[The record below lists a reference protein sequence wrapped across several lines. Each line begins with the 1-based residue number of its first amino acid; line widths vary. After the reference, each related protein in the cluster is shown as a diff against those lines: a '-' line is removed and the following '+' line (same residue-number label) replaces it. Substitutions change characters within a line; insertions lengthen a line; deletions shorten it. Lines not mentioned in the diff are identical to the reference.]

1 MKNKFAAL
9 QYKTTDKIDV
19 ASADD
24 AQSILIKCYDEL
36 LKSIQSFQDNFVFE
50 GDKISDFVPN
60 TDNFRRKS
68 NSFSKAL
75 TIIYTLQ
82 SSIDFEKDLNI
93 AKNLFQIYEFT
104 RMALI
109 NEFKTCNV
117 EKSLLAAS
125 ALREIRDT
133 WRDIK

>member
-19 ASADD
+19 TSESD
-24 AQSILIKCYDEL
+24 AHSILIKCYDEL
-36 LKSIQSFQDNFVFE
+36 LKSIKSFQDN
-50 GDKISDFVPN
+50 IVPN

-125 ALREIRDT
+125 ALTEIRDT
-133 WRDIK
+133 WRDIR

>member
-9 QYKTTDKIDV
+9 HYKKTEKIDV
-19 ASADD
+19 PSSDD

-36 LKSIQSFQDNFVFE
+36 LKSIKSFQDN
-50 GDKISDFVPN
+50 IVPN
-60 TDNFRRKS
+60 TDNLRKKS

-104 RMALI
+104 RIALI
-109 NEFKTCNV
+109 NEFKSCHV

-125 ALREIRDT
+125 ALQEIRDT
-133 WRDIK
+133 WRQIS

>member
-9 QYKTTDKIDV
+9 HYKKTEKIDV
-19 ASADD
+19 TSSDD

-36 LKSIQSFQDNFVFE
+36 LKSIKSFQDN
-50 GDKISDFVPN
+50 IVPN
-60 TDNFRRKS
+60 TDTLRKKS

-82 SSIDFEKDLNI
+82 SSIDYEKDLNI

-104 RMALI
+104 RVALI
-109 NEFKTCNV
+109 NEFKSCNV

-125 ALREIRDT
+125 ALQEIRNT
-133 WRDIK
+133 WRQIS

>member
-9 QYKTTDKIDV
+9 QYKTTEKIDV
-19 ASADD
+19 ASEND

-36 LKSIQSFQDNFVFE
+36 LKSIQSFQDN
-50 GDKISDFVPN
+50 IVPN

-117 EKSLLAAS
+117 QKSLLAAS
-125 ALREIRDT
+125 ALKEIRDT
-133 WRDIK
+133 WRDIR

>member
-19 ASADD
+19 ASEND

-36 LKSIQSFQDNFVFE
+36 LKSIQSFQDN
-50 GDKISDFVPN
+50 IVPN

-104 RMALI
+104 RIALI

-125 ALREIRDT
+125 ALKEIRDT
-133 WRDIK
+133 WRDIR

>member
-1 MKNKFAAL
+1 MKNKYAAL
-9 QYKTTDKIDV
+9 HYEKTEKIDV

-36 LKSIQSFQDNFVFE
+36 LKCIKSFQDN
-50 GDKISDFVPN
+50 IIPN
-60 TDNFRRKS
+60 THNFKKKS

-109 NEFKTCNV
+109 NEFKSCHV
-117 EKSLLAAS
+117 EKSIVAAS
-125 ALREIRDT
+125 ALKEIRDT
-133 WRDIK
+133 WRNLD

>member
-9 QYKTTDKIDV
+9 QYKTTDKIDL
-19 ASADD
+19 ASEND

-36 LKSIQSFQDNFVFE
+36 LKSIQSFQDN
-50 GDKISDFVPN
+50 IVPN

-117 EKSLLAAS
+117 QKSLLAAS
-125 ALREIRDT
+125 ALKEIRDT
-133 WRDIK
+133 WRDIR

>member
-9 QYKTTDKIDV
+9 QYKTTDKIDL
-19 ASADD
+19 ASEND

-36 LKSIQSFQDNFVFE
+36 LKSIQSFQDN
-50 GDKISDFVPN
+50 IVPN

-68 NSFSKAL
+68 KSFSKAL

-109 NEFKTCNV
+109 NEFKTCHV

-125 ALREIRDT
+125 ALKEIRDT
-133 WRDIK
+133 WRDIR

>member
-19 ASADD
+19 ASENN

-36 LKSIQSFQDNFVFE
+36 LKSIQSFQDN
-50 GDKISDFVPN
+50 IVPN

-125 ALREIRDT
+125 ALKEIRDT
-133 WRDIK
+133 WRDIR

>member
-9 QYKTTDKIDV
+9 HYKKTEKIDV
-19 ASADD
+19 TSAKD

-36 LKSIQSFQDNFVFE
+36 LKSIKSFQEN
-50 GDKISDFVPN
+50 IVPN
-60 TDNFRRKS
+60 TFNFQRKS

-82 SSIDFEKDLNI
+82 SSIDFEKDLSI

-104 RMALI
+104 RLALI
-109 NEFKTCNV
+109 NEFKSCKV
-117 EKSLLAAS
+117 EKSLLAAN
-125 ALREIRDT
+125 ALQEIRDT
-133 WRDIK
+133 WKSI

>member
-19 ASADD
+19 ASEND

-36 LKSIQSFQDNFVFE
+36 LKSIQSFQDN
-50 GDKISDFVPN
+50 IVPN

-117 EKSLLAAS
+117 QKSLLAAS
-125 ALREIRDT
+125 ALKEIRDT
-133 WRDIK
+133 WRDIR

>member
-19 ASADD
+19 ASQND

-36 LKSIQSFQDNFVFE
+36 LKSIQSFQDN
-50 GDKISDFVPN
+50 IVPN

-117 EKSLLAAS
+117 QKSLLAAS
-125 ALREIRDT
+125 ALKEIRDT
-133 WRDIK
+133 WRDIR

>member
-9 QYKTTDKIDV
+9 HYKKTEKIDV
-19 ASADD
+19 TSPDD

-36 LKSIQSFQDNFVFE
+36 LKSIRSFQEN
-50 GDKISDFVPN
+50 IVPN
-60 TDNFRRKS
+60 TNNFRKKS

-109 NEFKTCNV
+109 NEFKSCQV
-117 EKSLLAAS
+117 EKSLVATS
-125 ALREIRDT
+125 ALKEIRDT
-133 WRDIK
+133 WRNLD

>member
-19 ASADD
+19 ASEND

-36 LKSIQSFQDNFVFE
+36 LKSIQSFQDN
-50 GDKISDFVPN
+50 IVPN
-60 TDNFRRKS
+60 IDNFRRKS

-109 NEFKTCNV
+109 SEFKTCNV

-125 ALREIRDT
+125 ALKEIRDT

>member
-19 ASADD
+19 ASEND

-36 LKSIQSFQDNFVFE
+36 LKSIQSFQDN
-50 GDKISDFVPN
+50 IVPN

-125 ALREIRDT
+125 ALTEIRDT
-133 WRDIK
+133 WRDIR

>member
-1 MKNKFAAL
+1 MKNNFAAL
-9 QYKTTDKIDV
+9 HYKKTEKIDV
-19 ASADD
+19 TSSND

-36 LKSIQSFQDNFVFE
+36 LKSIKSFQDNIVPS
-50 GDKISDFVPN
+50 SD
-60 TDNFRRKS
+60 TLRKKS

-82 SSIDFEKDLNI
+82 SSIDFEKDLKT

-109 NEFKTCNV
+109 NEFKSCHV
-117 EKSLLAAS
+117 EKVYLQHPHFKKL
-125 ALREIRDT
+125 EIHGYKLVKYQHHGRKNT
-133 WRDIK
+133 

>member
-9 QYKTTDKIDV
+9 HYKKTETIDV
-19 ASADD
+19 TSADD
-24 AQSILIKCYDEL
+24 AHSILIKCYDEL
-36 LKSIQSFQDNFVFE
+36 LKSIKSFQDN
-50 GDKISDFVPN
+50 IIPN
-60 TDNFRRKS
+60 NDNLRKKS

-82 SSIDFEKDLNI
+82 SSIDFEKNLNI

-109 NEFKTCNV
+109 NEFKTCQV
-117 EKSLLAAS
+117 EKSLVAAS
-125 ALREIRDT
+125 ALQEIRDT
-133 WRDIK
+133 WREIG

>member
-19 ASADD
+19 SSEND
-24 AQSILIKCYDEL
+24 AHSILIKCYDEL
-36 LKSIQSFQDNFVFE
+36 LKSIQSFQDN
-50 GDKISDFVPN
+50 IVPN

-125 ALREIRDT
+125 ALTEIRDT
-133 WRDIK
+133 WRDIR

>member
-9 QYKTTDKIDV
+9 HYKKTETIDV
-19 ASADD
+19 TSPAD

-36 LKSIQSFQDNFVFE
+36 LKSIRSFQDN
-50 GDKISDFVPN
+50 IVPN
-60 TDNFRRKS
+60 TDNFRKKS
-68 NSFSKAL
+68 NSFSRAL

-109 NEFKTCNV
+109 NEFKSCRV

-125 ALREIRDT
+125 ALQEIRDT
-133 WRDIK
+133 WKRIS

>member
-19 ASADD
+19 ASEND

-36 LKSIQSFQDNFVFE
+36 LKSIQSFQDN
-50 GDKISDFVPN
+50 IVPN

>member
-1 MKNKFAAL
+1 MKNNFAAL
-9 QYKTTDKIDV
+9 HYKKTEKIDV
-19 ASADD
+19 TSSND

-36 LKSIQSFQDNFVFE
+36 LKSIKSFQDNIVPS
-50 GDKISDFVPN
+50 SD
-60 TDNFRRKS
+60 TLRKKS

-82 SSIDFEKDLNI
+82 SSIDFEKDLKT

-104 RMALI
+104 RMSLI
-109 NEFKTCNV
+109 NEFKSCHV

-125 ALREIRDT
+125 ALQEIRDT
-133 WRDIK
+133 WIQIS

>member
-19 ASADD
+19 TSEND

-36 LKSIQSFQDNFVFE
+36 LKSIQSFQDN
-50 GDKISDFVPN
+50 IVPN
-60 TDNFRRKS
+60 TDNLRRKS

-117 EKSLLAAS
+117 QKSLLAAS
-125 ALREIRDT
+125 ALKEIRDT
-133 WRDIK
+133 WRDIR

>member
-19 ASADD
+19 ASENN

-36 LKSIQSFQDNFVFE
+36 LKSIQSFQDN
-50 GDKISDFVPN
+50 IVPN

-117 EKSLLAAS
+117 QKSLLAAS
-125 ALREIRDT
+125 ALKEIRDT
-133 WRDIK
+133 WRDIR

>member
-9 QYKTTDKIDV
+9 HYKKNDKLD
-19 ASADD
+19 STSKDD

-36 LKSIQSFQDNFVFE
+36 LKSIKAFQQN
-50 GDKISDFVPN
+50 IVPN

-82 SSIDFEKDLNI
+82 SSIDFEKDLKI

-104 RMALI
+104 RVALI
-109 NEFKTCNV
+109 NEFKTCEV
-117 EKSLLAAS
+117 KRSLLAAS
-125 ALREIRDT
+125 ALQEIRNT
-133 WRDIK
+133 WEKLE

>member
-1 MKNKFAAL
+1 MKNNFAAL
-9 QYKTTDKIDV
+9 HYKKTEKIDV
-19 ASADD
+19 ASSND

-36 LKSIQSFQDNFVFE
+36 LKSIKSFQDNIVPS
-50 GDKISDFVPN
+50 SD
-60 TDNFRRKS
+60 TLRKKS

-82 SSIDFEKDLNI
+82 SSIDFEKDLKT

-104 RMALI
+104 RMSLI
-109 NEFKTCNV
+109 NEFKSCHV

-125 ALREIRDT
+125 ALQEIRDT
-133 WRDIK
+133 WIQIS

>member
-19 ASADD
+19 ASESD

-36 LKSIQSFQDNFVFE
+36 LKSIQSFQDN
-50 GDKISDFVPN
+50 IVPN

-109 NEFKTCNV
+109 NEFKTCQD
-117 EKSLLAAS
+117 EKSLLSAS
-125 ALREIRDT
+125 ALKEIRDT
-133 WRDIK
+133 WRDIR